1 MHIEAVQNFVLK
13 IMRELPEKW
22 RKLLEKLF
30 LLENFSEI
38 TKSLYAQAV
47 LSFLEAT
54 KIKDPKNIEKKHVE
68 KWYQHIKAK
77 YAENTIHNYVNCMK
91 KLLRVLYE
99 CEDTPPCISWIKTRR
114 KNNNNMRDKLLTQE
128 EIKALVDVAKD
139 IKIKALIMVLY
150 EGALRI
156 SEALSLRIRDVE
168 FTRYGAKIRVN
179 GKTGER
185 TLILIKSEPYL
196 REWLNVHPLKHDSN
210 AYVFVSYYNG
220 KWKQLSRVTAHI
232 HLTRLAK
239 KAGINKKVHPHMLRH
254 TRLTE
259 LATKLTEQELKIIAG
274 WKLDSKM
281 PAIYVHL
288 SGRDAEKALLKAE
301 GIEVKEETKKEKS
314 KLEPIVCPRCGY
326 KNRFDA
332 KYCSFCGLI
341 LDDKTALLFADKTV
355 TQQLEQEEQAF
366 LRDFEKMI
374 KAMQLLAKTK
384 PQVLKELVKA
394 MQTVS

>member
-1 MHIEAVQNFVLK
+1 MFICLLAEISIGESMHIEAVKNFVLK
-13 IMRELPEKW
+13 NMRQLPEKW
-22 RKLLEKLF
+22 RAVLEKLF
-30 LLENFSEI
+30 LREDFSEI
-38 TKSLYAQAV
+38 TKSLYVQAV

-91 KLLRVLYE
+91 KLLRTLYE
-99 CEDTPPCISWIKTRR
+99 SEKTPPCISWIKTRR

-139 IKIKALIMVLY
+139 IKIKALIMTCY

-156 SEALSLRIRDVE
+156 SEALSLRIRDIE
-168 FTRYGAKIRVN
+168 FTRYGAKIRVT

-196 REWLNVHPLKHDSN
+196 REWLNVHPLKHDPN

-259 LATKLTEQELKIIAG
+259 LATKLTEQELKIVAG

-301 GIEVKEETKKEKS
+301 GIKICIE
-314 KLEPIVCPRCGY
+314 
-326 KNRFDA
+326 N
-332 KYCSFCGLI
+332 I
-341 LDDKTALLFADKTV
+341 LN
-355 TQQLEQEEQAF
+355 
-366 LRDFEKMI
+366 DFKC
-374 KAMQLLAKTK
+374 L
-384 PQVLKELVKA
+384 
-394 MQTVS
+394 